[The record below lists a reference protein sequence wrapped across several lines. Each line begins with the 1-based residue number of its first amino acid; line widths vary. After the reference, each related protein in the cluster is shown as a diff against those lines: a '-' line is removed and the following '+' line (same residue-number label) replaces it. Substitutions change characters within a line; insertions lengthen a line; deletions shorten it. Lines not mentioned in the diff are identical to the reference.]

1 MVKKEDVSVVI
12 YVTLNVVLFAAGII
26 PRLVN
31 GDCDADEEAWYGR
44 LEVSLDGG
52 ETWGT
57 VCDDYFDDDAARCAN
72 ILQFINRST

>member
-1 MVKKEDVSVVI
+1 MICSTFNI
-12 YVTLNVVLFAAGII
+12 AFYVAGII

-44 LEVSLDGG
+44 LEVSMDGG

-57 VCDDYFDDDAARCAN
+57 VCDDYFDDDAAR
-72 ILQFINRST
+72 